1 MDESV
6 KTYHEYSEQEITGLL
21 MGHSVTVAGDALLRL
36 DDGTE
41 LEVIPNQG
49 GCACSAGDYD
59 LTALN
64 GVENIITRVDF
75 DTTDTDDYGGKSYK
89 IFVYAGDERINLLS
103 IDGDDGN
110 GYYGTGYE
118 IRVRGVAGDTVAV
131 TAPPS
136 AGGGE

>member
-1 MDESV
+1 M
-6 KTYHEYSEQEITGLL
+6 KTYNEDSEQGITGLL

-41 LEVIPNQG
+41 LEIIPNQG

-64 GVENIITRVDF
+64 GVDNIITRVDLE
-75 DTTDTDDYGGKSYK
+75 TAETDGYGGKSYR

-103 IDGDDGN
+103 VDGDDGN

-118 IRVRGVAGDTVAV
+118 IRVWSAAGKDAT
-131 TAPPS
+131 P
-136 AGGGE
+136 

>member
-1 MDESV
+1 MNAQTYFTESDE
-6 KTYHEYSEQEITGLL
+6 QGITDLL

-41 LEVIPNQG
+41 LEIIPNQG

-64 GVENIITRVDF
+64 GIENIITRVELVDE
-75 DTTDTDDYGGKSYK
+75 DTDQYTERSYK
-89 IFVYAGDERINLLS
+89 IFVYAGDERVNLIS
-103 IDGDDGN
+103 VDGDDGN

-118 IRVRGVAGDTVAV
+118 IRVKR
-131 TAPPS
+131 
-136 AGGGE
+136 